1 MDIAGL
7 HPLFSLFLLITQKML
22 LYAFYNLVEELMFDF
37 FSLLISMFFLL
48 KELLFLFI
56 ILLIMMVVLKS
67 NL

>member
-1 MDIAGL
+1 M
-7 HPLFSLFLLITQKML
+7 

-37 FSLLISMFFLL
+37 FSTNINVLSL
-48 KELLFLFI
+48 KELFFLFI

>member
-37 FSLLISMFFLL
+37 FSLLIS